1 MQGAW
6 SVLLI
11 KTHHEAPALP
21 LRAAL
26 QEPHK
31 HQVEWLAGQL
41 PEYAW
46 VGKGRCPVVFGIGEE
61 VRRLPR
67 HWLQH
72 AMSSLWQPVPPAA
85 DASCAL

>member
-1 MQGAW
+1 MLCAR
-6 SVLLI
+6 SCCV
-11 KTHHEAPALP
+11 
-21 LRAAL
+21 L

-61 VRRLPR
+61 VRLLLLLPQR
-67 HWLQH
+67 CTAEL
-72 AMSSLWQPVPPAA
+72 
-85 DASCAL
+85 